1 MKIFEI
7 VTTEDNKFAIQTLIN
22 KDFTFITDSRKSAEV
37 VADYFT
43 RVLIMG
49 IGYSSALLTQT
60 ANKLVAELYP
70 TSVVKNE
77 AAEAAKVAKDAKVA
91 EAAAAPAPDQPLQ

>member
-22 KDFTFITDSRKSAEV
+22 KDFTFITDSHKSAEV

-49 IGYSSALLTQT
+49 VGYSSALLTQT

-70 TSVVKNE
+70 TSVVKD
-77 AAEAAKVAKDAKVA
+77 EAAKVAKDAKVA

>member
-7 VTTEDNKFAIQTLIN
+7 VTTKDNKFAIQTIIN

-49 IGYSSALLTQT
+49 VGYSSALLTQT

-70 TSVVKNE
+70 TSVVNDE
-77 AAEAAKVAKDAKVA
+77 VAKATKAAKVA

>member
-7 VTTEDNKFAIQTLIN
+7 VTTKDNKFAIQTLIN

-49 IGYSSALLTQT
+49 VGYSSALLTQT

-70 TSVVKNE
+70 TSVVKDDV
-77 AAEAAKVAKDAKVA
+77 AKAAKVAEAIKVA
-91 EAAAAPAPDQPLQ
+91 EAAAPPDQPLQ

>member
-22 KDFTFITDSRKSAEV
+22 KDFIFITDSRKSAEV

-49 IGYSSALLTQT
+49 VGYSSALLTQT

>member
-7 VTTEDNKFAIQTLIN
+7 VTTKDNKFAIQTLIN

-49 IGYSSALLTQT
+49 VGYSSALLTQT

-70 TSVVKNE
+70 TSVVKDE